1 VGAEI
6 KKTIFV
12 ASGKRYL
19 PAALVFMRLCGP
31 PKLFSFFEKKLL
43 TRNQACEI
51 VIPDRRHY
59 ANDENEKPNQ
69 KMNITATTEISI
81 GSKKYD
87 VGISKFRRWESS
99 NGMVREY
106 IEIGKPGISE
116 IANAYIAITP
126 ATPRSCD
133 EVVQTALGTIIWAP
147 IAGGVTGAKKTA
159 IKIWFEE
166 IATLISANS
175 KAA

>member
-1 VGAEI
+1 ML
-6 KKTIFV
+6 TI
-12 ASGKRYL
+12 
-19 PAALVFMRLCGP
+19 
-31 PKLFSFFEKKLL
+31 
-43 TRNQACEI
+43 NQDRER
-51 VIPDRRHY
+51 VIPDRRRH
-59 ANDENEKPNQ
+59 ANDENKKPKR
-69 KMNITATTEISI
+69 KMNTTATTEISI

-99 NGMVREY
+99 NGMVRDY

-116 IANAYIAITP
+116 VANAYIAITP

-133 EVVQTALGTIIWAP
+133 EVVPTALGTIIWTP

-166 IATLISANS
+166 IATLISADS
-175 KAA
+175 KSA

>member
-1 VGAEI
+1 
-6 KKTIFV
+6 
-12 ASGKRYL
+12 
-19 PAALVFMRLCGP
+19 
-31 PKLFSFFEKKLL
+31 LL
-43 TRNQACEI
+43 TRNQVCEK
-51 VIPDRRHY
+51 VIPDRSH
-59 ANDENEKPNQ
+59 NGDDENKKPKR
-69 KMNITATTEISI
+69 KMNITTTTEISI

-99 NGMVREY
+99 NGIVREY

-133 EVVQTALGTIIWAP
+133 EVVETALGTIIWTP

-175 KAA
+175 KSA